1 MKLKVDFSKQ
11 KLLLLLCIFAF
22 SNFAFA
28 QRTITG
34 VVTDGENNEPLIGA
48 TVLAVGTTTGTIT
61 DFDGKYS
68 LAIPEGVSQ
77 LEISY
82 TGYASKKVTIGASNV
97 LDVVVSAGSL
107 LDEIVV
113 TGYGTA
119 KRKDVT
125 GSIASVKAEDFNA
138 GIIASPDQLVQG
150 KVAGV
155 QMINNSGAPGGET
168 TFRIR
173 GNSSV
178 RAGSSP
184 LYVVDGVPLDGR
196 SARPGGNSGDL
207 GNTPGTNPLNFINPN
222 DIASIDVLKDASA
235 TAIYGSRGANGVV
248 IITTKKGRSGAPS
261 IDLNV
266 SAGISSILQKMDVL
280 DGDQYREA
288 LDLYGIDREGA
299 DFGQNVDALDAITQT
314 GITQNY
320 NISIG
325 GGSDKGNYRVS
336 AGILDQEGIIRESGL
351 EKYTAGLNS
360 TYKFLND
367 RLSIDFNVLASHT
380 TNNNAPISNDA

>member
-1 MKLKVDFSKQ
+1 M
-11 KLLLLLCIFAF
+11 
-22 SNFAFA
+22 
-28 QRTITG
+28 
-34 VVTDGENNEPLIGA
+34 TDGENNEPLIGA

-248 IITTKKGRSGAPS
+248 II
-261 IDLNV
+261 
-266 SAGISSILQKMDVL
+266 
-280 DGDQYREA
+280 
-288 LDLYGIDREGA
+288 
-299 DFGQNVDALDAITQT
+299 
-314 GITQNY
+314 
-320 NISIG
+320 
-325 GGSDKGNYRVS
+325 
-336 AGILDQEGIIRESGL
+336 
-351 EKYTAGLNS
+351 
-360 TYKFLND
+360 
-367 RLSIDFNVLASHT
+367 LSLIH
-380 TNNNAPISNDA
+380 I